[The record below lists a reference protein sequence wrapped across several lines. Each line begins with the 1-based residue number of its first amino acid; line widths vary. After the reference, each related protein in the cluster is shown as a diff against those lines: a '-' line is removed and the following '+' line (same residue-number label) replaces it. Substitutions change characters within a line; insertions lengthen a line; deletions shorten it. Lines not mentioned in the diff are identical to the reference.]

1 MVEKVAL
8 MGSPDRVIDAGAGT
22 GRYALAAARRWP
34 KAEIIAVEMD
44 PILASAI
51 KSNAKAAGV
60 KITVICDDYLNVTL
74 PAIRGTTAFIGNPP
88 YLRHHDL
95 PAKSKEWYS
104 SHMKA
109 MGLHA
114 SQLAGLQVYFFLKSA
129 LLGHP
134 GDIGCFITSA
144 EWMETGYGAGLR
156 SLFCQM
162 GGSQL
167 TRIDPVMQVFQD
179 ALTTSVI
186 ASWETGHQGEV
197 VVEDLVGQKAST
209 SYRVSKDWL
218 AAAPKWPGFGR
229 ALPLDQPTGLSLG
242 DFFRITRGQ
251 VTGMNEVWVATP
263 ETASLIP
270 ERYLVP
276 CVTGAREIIDSGGVL
291 WDRSKLHRVV
301 DLPANLAELTA
312 SERKGVD
319 RFLKLARERGADATY
334 IAAHR
339 KPWWHVG
346 LKAAPSVIMTYMG
359 RRPPVFARNAC
370 GAAVIN
376 VAHALYPTK
385 PMQVRELDAIVG
397 WLNNNVR
404 VDEGRTYGG
413 GLVKF
418 EPKEAM
424 RIRIPK
430 GSSAFVAA

>member
-1 MVEKVAL
+1 MTREMSMIATRLGRGRPHDSAGSIAREVRSGADPLGDHFCREVSPDARRGQGATFTPSWMVDLMVEKVAL

-218 AAAPKWPGFGR
+218 AAAPR
-229 ALPLDQPTGLSLG
+229 AP
-242 DFFRITRGQ
+242 
-251 VTGMNEVWVATP
+251 
-263 ETASLIP
+263 
-270 ERYLVP
+270 Y
-276 CVTGAREIIDSGGVL
+276 C
-291 WDRSKLHRVV
+291 
-301 DLPANLAELTA
+301 
-312 SERKGVD
+312 
-319 RFLKLARERGADATY
+319 
-334 IAAHR
+334 
-339 KPWWHVG
+339 
-346 LKAAPSVIMTYMG
+346 
-359 RRPPVFARNAC
+359 
-370 GAAVIN
+370 
-376 VAHALYPTK
+376 
-385 PMQVRELDAIVG
+385 
-397 WLNNNVR
+397 
-404 VDEGRTYGG
+404 
-413 GLVKF
+413 
-418 EPKEAM
+418 
-424 RIRIPK
+424 
-430 GSSAFVAA
+430 